1 MHMKYAKNKRFNKD
15 TIHPDPSLWKHK
27 PNPILIERCLAIAD
41 YPHISK
47 SFSHKDDA
55 INYGEIEKY
64 TKLFQSY
71 LDVLTGGYLSEG
83 SPLFVPKIVDNRLEN
98 PDRISSVYAS
108 FVQYLYEVQC
118 ALAEFYVYVNK
129 YQFQFRKTM
138 LPLMD
143 KESLE
148 NIKPFM
154 EAELKKSYGHDNAY
168 TLENA
173 YKLTLVYDLY
183 LQLSYGLKISFEYLL
198 SSNHSELS
206 KDIEMAWLMCGYKNE
221 MYSHYYKL
229 LSMTSMRIFS
239 EYDAK
244 KSKLF
249 PDIIDDIFQT
259 LVSINGSYI
268 QKNVDEIS
276 TKYDMNNLFQP
287 SQRHQEE
294 MILTFANERFPSRLL
309 GSNAVMQLTSDF
321 PNPML
326 VDSDIYSFEL
336 SVFSCLED
344 HRNLVAEFV
353 MFGGIYNHIRDCVNY
368 PLVFQM
374 ETHDVMGIDDNMN
387 HFRDYIAAITHTLT
401 MNYDH
406 VLFENKNTALENQVK
421 RRMSAQVRN

>member
-15 TIHPDPSLWKHK
+15 TIHPDPTLWKHK

-47 SFSHKDDA
+47 SFSHKHDV
-55 INYGEIEKY
+55 INYDEIEKY
-64 TKLFQSY
+64 TKLFHSY
-71 LDVLTGGYLSEG
+71 DDVITGGYLNEG
-83 SPLFVPKIVDNRLEN
+83 SPLFVPKIVDNRLAN
-98 PDRISSVYAS
+98 PDRISSEYTS
-108 FVQYLYEVQC
+108 FIQYLYEVQC
-118 ALAEFYVYVNK
+118 ALAEFYVYVN
-129 YQFQFRKTM
+129 QFHFQFRKTM

-148 NIKPFM
+148 NIRPFM
-154 EAELKKSYGHDNAY
+154 EAELKKSYGNADAY

-173 YKLTLVYDLY
+173 CKLALVYDLY

-198 SSNHSELS
+198 SFKHFELS
-206 KDIEMAWLMCGYKNE
+206 KDIEVAWLMCGYKNE
-221 MYSHYYKL
+221 MHSHYYKL

-259 LVSINGSYI
+259 LVSISGSYI
-268 QKNVDEIS
+268 QKDIDDVSAEFNL
-276 TKYDMNNLFQP
+276 NNLFEP
-287 SQRHQEE
+287 SQKHQEE

-309 GSNAVMQLTSDF
+309 GSNAILQLTSDF

-336 SVFSCLED
+336 SVFSYLED
-344 HRNLVAEFV
+344 HSRLVAEFV

-374 ETHDVMGIDDNMN
+374 EAQDVIVRNDSMN
-387 HFRDYIAAITHTLT
+387 HFKEYIAAITHTLT

-421 RRMSAQVRN
+421 RRMNVQVRN